1 MFAARQCVLV
11 CVVASLATTGF
22 AQEIA
27 KPGDEEKAKP
37 PSLAEEMPRIA
48 ATEPQDALKTFEVQQ
63 GFRLE
68 LVASEPMVSDP
79 VDACFDENGRMFV
92 AEMHGYPYSQEP
104 TRLNPKG
111 GGKPDAGIVRLLE
124 DTDGDG
130 RMDRSVVF
138 ADKLRW
144 PTSVCCYDGGVFV
157 LAPPTLWWFKDT
169 TGDGKA
175 DIRHRVFDGFN
186 RDNVQAVANNM
197 KWGLDHRIYVA
208 GGRNPSVITKDG
220 KELLKLGNIDF
231 SFDPLSETV
240 RPETGGVQFGHSFD
254 DWGNRF
260 VCSNSNHIQHVVVP
274 YEYTSRETW
283 SGPPAIKSIAVE
295 GAAAPVFRRSQ
306 AEPWRIVRTR
316 RRVADPKF
324 AGLPPTEKVA
334 IGFFT
339 SATSVT
345 IYRGDAWPEEY
356 RGQAFIGDVGGN
368 LVHRKILEPDGVSF
382 KARRADQNHEF
393 LASTDNWFRPTN
405 FVNAPD
411 GTLYLLDMY
420 RETIEHPY
428 SIPEDI
434 KEHLDL
440 ESGSDRGRIYR
451 LVAKNGVRKPVE
463 KLGGHSAKELAKRLA
478 SKNAWARETAYR
490 LLWERHDKDNVAEEI
505 HALWESKQAVARVL
519 ALHCAATLNRR
530 GLVLHDYLLKAGI
543 EDPHPE
549 VRRIAYQLGQGRTNQ
564 IKDPPPETNSR
575 VLFAKAAYPPTG
587 SSGVPLGFE
596 QILFHEDAYVSAVA
610 ANSNLAF
617 LLVRGLTNGR
627 HRLNADSHRVLLRA
641 AKTPW
646 FDSVINEICRR
657 SVRDVQGAL
666 DHLELNNEL
675 RLRIARVARQH
686 VDADYRGGLIV
697 GPVLDKAIDTVKSA
711 NSSEKEQIL
720 AIGLLAH
727 GGSEHRKFL
736 QDLVEPGQSSAVQ
749 SEAVRGVIGFLVEEG
764 DQSWDRKWNSLTLDP
779 LLDKWSTIGPTV
791 RKTIVEE
798 LVRSIPRTKV
808 LLKEIKSGRVPARDI
823 DPATRKFLTGHAS
836 SEIASAAKEL
846 LKPEPTASRKEVL
859 AKYQP
864 ALDVAGEV
872 AKGRELFLKKCS
884 ICHKVGDQGHLV
896 APEIVSV
903 VNKSPN
909 DLLIAILDPNRE
921 AQPNF
926 TQYTVI
932 TKAGKVFTGMIAEET
947 GASLTL
953 RRAEGKQDVIRRAD
967 IAELV
972 SSGKSLMPEGFEKDL
987 SPEQIR
993 DIIAFVKSLGVKKP
1007 E

>member
-1 MFAARQCVLV
+1 MTSRPNWIALLTLLVL
-11 CVVASLATTGF
+11 CPINLP
-22 AQEIA
+22 AQE
-27 KPGDEEKAKP
+27 KPK
-37 PSLAEEMPRIA
+37 SLAEEMPRIK
-48 ATEPQDALKTFEVQQ
+48 ATEPKDALKTFEIQQ
-63 GFRLE
+63 GFKLE

-79 VDACFDENGRMFV
+79 VDGCFDENGRMFV

-111 GGKPDAGIVRLLE
+111 GGKADAGIVRLLE

-138 ADKLRW
+138 ADKIRW

-208 GGRNPSVITKDG
+208 GGRNPSVITQNG
-220 KELLKLGNIDF
+220 KELLKLGRVDF
-231 SFDPLSETV
+231 SFDPMTETV
-240 RPETGGVQFGHSFD
+240 RPETGGVQFGHCFD

-316 RRVADPKF
+316 RRNADPKF
-324 AGLPPTEKVA
+324 ARLPPTEKVP

-368 LVHRKILEPDGVSF
+368 LVHRKILEPAGVTF
-382 KARRADQNHEF
+382 KARRADQNCEF

-411 GTLYLLDMY
+411 GTLYILDMY

-428 SIPEDI
+428 SIPDDI

-440 ESGSDRGRIYR
+440 QSGSDRGRIYR
-451 LVAKNGVRKPVE
+451 LVADNGVRKPVE
-463 KLGGHSAKELAKRLA
+463 KLGTLSAEELARRLG
-478 SKNAWARETAYR
+478 SKNAWVRETAYR
-490 LLWERHDKDNVAEEI
+490 LLWERHDRDGISEEVAALWSSPDPVTRL
-505 HALWESKQAVARVL
+505 HALYSS
-519 ALHCAATLNRR
+519 ATLNRR
-530 GLVLHDYLLKAGI
+530 GLVLEDYWLKAALSDENAQIRGNAVRLANGRVRS
-543 EDPHPE
+543 EDVSEEKE
-549 VRRIAYQLGQGRTNQ
+549 VA
-564 IKDPPPETNSR
+564 
-575 VLFAKAAYPPTG
+575 VLFHLVANPPRDKGASSFEPILYHKDSYVAAAAA
-587 SSGVPLGFE
+587 SSGLA
-596 QILFHEDAYVSAVA
+596 DAVLRSAISAKDDELDVQLLTR
-610 ANSNLAF
+610 LA
-617 LLVRGLTNGR
+617 R
-627 HRLNADSHRVLLRA
+627 S
-641 AKTPW
+641 PW
-646 FDSVINEICRR
+646 FDAVVSRTSSATGLPTENVVNHPRTP
-657 SVRDVQGAL
+657 DT
-666 DHLELNNEL
+666 L
-675 RLRIARVARQH
+675 RLRIARI
-686 VDADYRGGLIV
+686 ADSRRRIYLRPFLRSRDLVKRLTETAKDSSGEKQITAILLLGFAGETQRDLI
-697 GPVLDKAIDTVKSA
+697 L
-711 NSSEKEQIL
+711 
-720 AIGLLAH
+720 GLLRPDHDPKVQAA
-727 GGSEHRKFL
+727 
-736 QDLVEPGQSSAVQ
+736 AVQ
-749 SEAVRGVIGFLVEEG
+749 SAFTQFRDRPSSPI
-764 DQSWDRKWNSLTLDP
+764 DQKWNDEIL
-779 LLDKWSTIGPTV
+779 GA
-791 RKTIVEE
+791 
-798 LVRSIPRTKV
+798 LVGRWTTASPATRDTMVDEFLRSVPRTEA
-808 LLKEIKSGRVPARDI
+808 LLALIEAEKINARDI
-823 DPATRKFLTGHAS
+823 SSKIKKQLRGHAS
-836 SEIASAAKEL
+836 SDIASKARGL
-846 LKPEPTASRKEVL
+846 FKPQPTASRKEVL
-859 AKYQP
+859 ARYQP
-864 ALDVAGEV
+864 ALDKEGSLAE
-872 AKGRELFLKKCS
+872 GRKLFLKNCS
-884 ICHKVGDQGHLV
+884 VCHKVGDQGHLV

-903 VNKSPN
+903 VNKSPD

-932 TKAGKVFTGMIAEET
+932 TKAGKVFNGMIAAET

-967 IAELV
+967 IAELI

-993 DIIAFVKSLGVKKP
+993 DIIAFVKSLGVKKKA

>member
-1 MFAARQCVLV
+1 MFAARQAQRCLLICVA
-11 CVVASLATTGF
+11 ASLATTGF

-27 KPGDEEKAKP
+27 KPGDEERAKP
-37 PSLAEEMPRIA
+37 LSLAEEMPRIA

-130 RMDRSVVF
+130 KMDRSVVF

-231 SFDPLSETV
+231 SFDPLTETV

-274 YEYTSRETW
+274 YAYTSRETW

-382 KARRADQNHEF
+382 KARRADQDHEF

-428 SIPEDI
+428 SIPDDI

-451 LVAKNGVRKPVE
+451 LVAENGVRKPVK
-463 KLGGHSAKELAKRLA
+463 KLWDMSLDELAQQLS
-478 SKNAWARETAYR
+478 SKNAWVRETAHR
-490 LLWERHDKDNVAEEI
+490 LLWESGDRSAVRNEVTTLFEAEEPLSRLQALYAI
-505 HALWESKQAVARVL
+505 STPDIRDKELVGDRIGELMGDPDPNVSRHAFIL
-519 ALHCAATLNRR
+519 A
-530 GLVLHDYLLKAGI
+530 GSGKFPI
-543 EDPHPE
+543 
-549 VRRIAYQLGQGRTNQ
+549 RRIKSPPAW
-564 IKDPPPETNSR
+564 DPRS
-575 VLFAKAAYPPTG
+575 LFAMAGSRPVSSDAILFSTDPYVTAAAA
-587 SSGVPLGFE
+587 SSGVGAIALRDVIAAPSFDSTR
-596 QILFHEDAYVSAVA
+596 FHRLA
-610 ANSNLAF
+610 NLASF
-617 LLVRGLTNGR
+617 ES
-627 HRLNADSHRVLLRA
+627 D
-641 AKTPW
+641 
-646 FDSVINEICRR
+646 
-657 SVRDVQGAL
+657 
-666 DHLELNNEL
+666 
-675 RLRIARVARQH
+675 
-686 VDADYRGGLIV
+686 
-697 GPVLDKAIDTVKSA
+697 
-711 NSSEKEQIL
+711 
-720 AIGLLAH
+720 LAH
-727 GGSEHRKFL
+727 AFRSE
-736 QDLVEPGQSSAVQ
+736 
-749 SEAVRGVIGFLVEEG
+749 EAVRSSPHLKPRLLSLMRDDQISDPVKLKIAPGIGPRVHFGERVLKRATQQLSSDKLSERLMAVRLLGFGGEQQKDELLALLGPGQTPEIQAEASRSVLNYFVENPLPPNAETEIA
-764 DQSWDRKWNSLTLDP
+764 NNTSLTTSLFEAWTAVSP
-779 LLDKWSTIGPTV
+779 AVQKSILGEFLK
-791 RKTIVEE
+791 
-798 LVRSIPRTKV
+798 SIPRTET
-808 LLKEIKSGRVPARDI
+808 LLERLEAGELRPASI
-823 DPATRKFLTGHAS
+823 DPESKKFLAGHAS
-836 SEIASAAKEL
+836 SAIATRAK
-846 LKPEPTASRKEVL
+846 KVFGTTANPDR
-859 AKYQP
+859 AKVIANYLP
-864 ALDVAGEV
+864 ALDIAGDV

-884 ICHKVGDQGHLV
+884 ICHKVGNQGHLV

-903 VNKSPN
+903 VNKSPD

-967 IAELV
+967 ISELV